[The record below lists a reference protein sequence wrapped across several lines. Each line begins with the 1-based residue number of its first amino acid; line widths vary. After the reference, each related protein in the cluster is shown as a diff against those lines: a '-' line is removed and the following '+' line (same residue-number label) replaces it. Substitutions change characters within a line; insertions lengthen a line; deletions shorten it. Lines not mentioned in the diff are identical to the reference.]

1 MKQQRARRIDVSL
14 AVFVS
19 SPGAV
24 VLLVVS
30 LTVFVSVPG
39 PVVLFVLVVT
49 AGLDGSFLLSAI
61 TTTTAIMAATAT
73 KTDPI
78 KMTLNFRDILD
89 QPCASL
95 TSGAGI
101 GKAS

>member
-1 MKQQRARRIDVSL
+1 MLI
-14 AVFVS
+14 
-19 SPGAV
+19 
-24 VLLVVS
+24 
-30 LTVFVSVPG
+30 
-39 PVVLFVLVVT
+39 VLVMM
-49 AGLDGSFLLSAI
+49 GGMDGSFGLPTIISA
-61 TTTTAIMAATAT
+61 TAIMAATAT

-78 KMTLNFRDILD
+78 KMTLNLRDILD

>member
-1 MKQQRARRIDVSL
+1 
-14 AVFVS
+14 
-19 SPGAV
+19 
-24 VLLVVS
+24 
-30 LTVFVSVPG
+30 
-39 PVVLFVLVVT
+39 VLFVLVVT
-49 AGLDGSFLLSAI
+49 VGLDGSFGLPTFSS
-61 TTTTAIMAATAT
+61 TTAIMAATAT

-78 KMTLNFRDILD
+78 KMILNLRDILD

>member
-1 MKQQRARRIDVSL
+1 
-14 AVFVS
+14 
-19 SPGAV
+19 
-24 VLLVVS
+24 
-30 LTVFVSVPG
+30 
-39 PVVLFVLVVT
+39 VLFVLVVT
-49 AGLDGSFLLSAI
+49 AGMDGSFGLATI
-61 TTTTAIMAATAT
+61 IIATAIMAATAT

-78 KMTLNFRDILD
+78 KMTLNLRDILD